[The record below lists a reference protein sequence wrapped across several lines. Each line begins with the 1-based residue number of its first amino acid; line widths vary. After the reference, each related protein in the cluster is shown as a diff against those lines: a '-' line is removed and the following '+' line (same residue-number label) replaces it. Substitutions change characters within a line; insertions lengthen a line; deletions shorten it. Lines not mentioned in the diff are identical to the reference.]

1 MMFKT
6 EMNDIA
12 SEHIKYLKSKDV
24 SSEDAYEMITGRN
37 LPFGLGWGA
46 VRDRI
51 INWYKEN
58 NLIRQAGIVSCEG
71 IGKHWRSK

>member
-1 MMFKT
+1 MFKT

-12 SEHIKYLKSKDV
+12 SEHIKYLKSNNI
-24 SSEDAYEMITGRN
+24 SSEESYEMITGQN
-37 LPFGLGWGA
+37 LPFGLGCGA

-58 NLIRQAGIVSCEG
+58 DLIRQAGIVSCEG